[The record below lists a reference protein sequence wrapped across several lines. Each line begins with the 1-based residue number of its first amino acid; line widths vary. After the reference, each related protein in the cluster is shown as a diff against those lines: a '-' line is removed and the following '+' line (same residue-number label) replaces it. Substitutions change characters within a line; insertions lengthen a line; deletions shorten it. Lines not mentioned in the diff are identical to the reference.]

1 MVPGYALVAFG
12 TKGVSGM
19 AISDV
24 MNLKLVSVRPD
35 ETAQVAVARMLESG
49 VGSVLVCENNQ
60 LLGIFTER
68 DVLRL
73 AGESADLREVRVA
86 DVMTRQVLSIG
97 PDDDVLA
104 AARLMG
110 EKRIRHVPVV
120 QDGNIL
126 GVVGIRDVMRSLVE
140 LIWRSHDDDARAT
153 ARALLERG

>member
-1 MVPGYALVAFG
+1 
-12 TKGVSGM
+12 M
-19 AISDV
+19 AIADV

-35 ETAQVAVARMLESG
+35 ESAQVAVARMLESG
-49 VGSVLVCENNQ
+49 VGSVLVCEDNR

-73 AGESADLREVRVA
+73 AGESADLRQIRVA
-86 DVMTRQVLSIG
+86 DVMTRHVLSIG
-97 PDDDVLA
+97 PDDDVVA

-140 LIWRSHDDDARAT
+140 LIWRSQDEDARAT
-153 ARALLERG
+153 ARSLLERS

>member
-1 MVPGYALVAFG
+1 
-12 TKGVSGM
+12 M

-24 MNLKLVSVRPD
+24 MNLKLVSVGPAD
-35 ETAQVAVARMLESG
+35 SAQAAVERMLESG
-49 VGSVLVCENNQ
+49 VGSVLVCDDNR

-73 AGESADLREVRVA
+73 AGDATDLRAVRVA
-86 DVMTRQVLSIG
+86 DVMTKDVLSIG

-140 LIWRSHDDDARAT
+140 LIWRSHDGDARAT
-153 ARALLERG
+153 ARELLKRG

>member
-1 MVPGYALVAFG
+1 
-12 TKGVSGM
+12 M

-24 MNLKLVSVRPD
+24 MNLKVVSVGPS
-35 ETAQVAVARMLESG
+35 ESAQVAVARMLESG
-49 VGSVLVCENNQ
+49 VGSVLVCEDNR
-60 LLGIFTER
+60 LEGIFTER

-73 AGESADLREVRVA
+73 AGESADLRDVRVA
-86 DVMTRQVLSIG
+86 DVMTKQVLSIG

-104 AARLMG
+104 AARLMS

-140 LIWRSHDDDARAT
+140 VIWRTHDDDARAT
-153 ARALLERG
+153 ARELLKRRS

>member
-1 MVPGYALVAFG
+1 
-12 TKGVSGM
+12 M
-19 AISDV
+19 AVSDV

-35 ETAQVAVARMLESG
+35 ESAQVAVVRMLESG
-49 VGSVLVCENNQ
+49 VGSVLVCEESR

-73 AGESADLREVRVA
+73 AGDASDLANVRVG
-86 DVMTRQVLSIG
+86 DVMTRDVLSLG

-120 QDGNIL
+120 EGGNVI
-126 GVVGIRDVMRSLVE
+126 GVIGIRDVMRSLFE
-140 LIWRSHDDDARAT
+140 LIWRSRDDDARAT
-153 ARALLERG
+153 ARELLRSG

>member
-1 MVPGYALVAFG
+1 
-12 TKGVSGM
+12 M
-19 AISDV
+19 AVSDV
-24 MNLKLVSVRPD
+24 MNLKLVSVLPD
-35 ETAQVAVARMLESG
+35 ETADVAVARMLESG
-49 VGSVLVCENNQ
+49 VGSVLVCEDNQ

-73 AGESADLREVRVA
+73 AGHATDLTQVRVG
-86 DVMTRQVLSIG
+86 DVMTKQVLSIG

-110 EKRIRHVPVV
+110 EKRIRHVPIV
-120 QDGNIL
+120 QDGNVV

-153 ARALLERG
+153 ARELLRRT

>member
-1 MVPGYALVAFG
+1 
-12 TKGVSGM
+12 M

-24 MNLKLVSVRPD
+24 MNLKVVSVGPS
-35 ETAQVAVARMLESG
+35 ESAQVAVARMLESG
-49 VGSVLVCENNQ
+49 VGSVLVCEDNR
-60 LLGIFTER
+60 LEGIFTER

-73 AGESADLREVRVA
+73 AGEATDLRDVRVA
-86 DVMTRQVLSIG
+86 DVMTKQVISIG

-153 ARALLERG
+153 ARELLKRRS

>member
-1 MVPGYALVAFG
+1 VA
-12 TKGVSGM
+12 V
-19 AISDV
+19 SDV
-24 MNLKLVSVRPD
+24 MNLKLVSVRPH

-49 VGSVLVCENNQ
+49 VGSVLVCDENR

-73 AGESADLREVRVA
+73 AGDTADLGQIRVG
-86 DVMTRQVLSIG
+86 DVMTTNVLTLN
-97 PDDDVLA
+97 PDDDVAA

-120 QDGNIL
+120 QDGNVV

-140 LIWRSHDDDARAT
+140 LIWRSRDDDARAT
-153 ARALLERG
+153 ARELLRSG

>member
-1 MVPGYALVAFG
+1 
-12 TKGVSGM
+12 M
-19 AISDV
+19 AVSDV

-35 ETAQVAVARMLESG
+35 ETADVAVARMLESG
-49 VGSVLVCENNQ
+49 VGSVLVCEDNQ

-73 AGESADLREVRVA
+73 AGHATDLTQVRVG
-86 DVMTRQVLSIG
+86 DVMTKQVLSIG

-110 EKRIRHVPVV
+110 EKRIRHVPIV
-120 QDGNIL
+120 QDGNVV

-153 ARALLERG
+153 ARELLRRS

>member
-1 MVPGYALVAFG
+1 VA
-12 TKGVSGM
+12 V
-19 AISDV
+19 SDV

-35 ETAQVAVARMLESG
+35 ETAQVAVVRMLESG
-49 VGSVLVCENNQ
+49 VGSVLVCEDNR

-73 AGESADLREVRVA
+73 AGDATDLTQVRVG
-86 DVMTRQVLSIG
+86 DVMTRDVLSLV
-97 PDDDVLA
+97 PDDDVVA

-120 QDGNIL
+120 EDGNVV

-140 LIWRSHDDDARAT
+140 LIWRSQDDDARAT
-153 ARALLERG
+153 ARELLRR

>member
-1 MVPGYALVAFG
+1 V
-12 TKGVSGM
+12 

-35 ETAQVAVARMLESG
+35 ETAHVAVARMLESG
-49 VGSVLVCENNQ
+49 VGSVLVCEDDE
-60 LLGIFTER
+60 LRGIFTER

-73 AGESADLREVRVA
+73 AGEATDLREVRVG
-86 DVMTRQVLSIG
+86 DVMTTNVLSIG

-120 QDGNIL
+120 QDGHVL
-126 GVVGIRDVMRSLVE
+126 GVVGIRDVMRSVVE
-140 LIWRSHDDDARAT
+140 QIWRTHDGDARAT
-153 ARALLERG
+153 AQELLKRG

>member
-1 MVPGYALVAFG
+1 MLVVGVIKPIATPVPGLQVCEHLPMLARRMDRCALVRSLAHRE
-12 TKGVSGM
+12 
-19 AISDV
+19 D
-24 MNLKLVSVRPD
+24 NH
-35 ETAQVAVARMLESG
+35 
-49 VGSVLVCENNQ
+49 

-73 AGESADLREVRVA
+73 AGESADLRQVRVA
-86 DVMTRQVLSIG
+86 DVMTKQVLSIG

-104 AARLMG
+104 AARVMG